1 MRPDL
6 EKEVDRLLLEYEHVF
21 KSIDREAER
30 QTSRAYGGVVRAT
43 KGKWFEAF
51 TERLI
56 ELAWDRLEAD
66 RSRLKVN
73 PQRHKILMGSGYL
86 DKLDDEMRAHILAS
100 DEEYAY
106 PANVDKQIVIDGK
119 FVMGIECKNY
129 TENAMLKRILVD
141 FTLLKFVFPKL
152 RCYLFQLESQ
162 LGGDYSA
169 HNEITY
175 GSKSSV
181 ILMSHF
187 PDVDLKIF
195 TFLKGERKVDRP
207 IHKPEFFK
215 PLEKSRVLQAIDLLA
230 DDLARFTGQ

>member
-1 MRPDL
+1 MRLDL
-6 EKEVDRLLLEYEHVF
+6 EKEVDRLSLDYERVI
-21 KSIDREAER
+21 KSIDREAAD
-30 QTSRAYGGVVRAT
+30 QTSRAYGGVVRAV
-43 KGKWFEAF
+43 KGQWVEDL

-66 RSRLKVN
+66 RSRLEVN
-73 PQRHKILMGSGYL
+73 PQRHRIPMESGYL
-86 DKLDDEMRAHILAS
+86 EKLDDETRAHILAS
-100 DEEYAY
+100 DEEYTY
-106 PANVDKQIVIDGK
+106 PANVDKQICVDGK
-119 FVMGIECKNY
+119 FVMGIECKSY

-141 FTLLKFVFPKL
+141 FTLLKFAFPKL
-152 RCYLFQLESQ
+152 RCHLFQLESQ

-175 GSKSSV
+175 GSKSTLT
-181 ILMSHF
+181 LMSHF

-215 PLEKSRVLQAIDLLA
+215 PLEKGRVLQAIDILA
-230 DDLARFTGQ
+230 DDMAQYAAP